1 MFERTWQIRRVY
13 GKVIHG
19 GKLTTKVTGFLE
31 IGGGITILTSIQ
43 LAILIAWTVVDPYK
57 SVLVNTDPITF
68 HVIIQKKSQMINF
81 F

>member
-13 GKVIHG
+13 GKVING

-31 IGGGITILTSIQ
+31 IGGGITLLTSIQ

-57 SVLVNTDPITF
+57 SELVITDPITF
-68 HVIIQKKSQMINF
+68 QVQFSKFS
-81 F
+81 